1 MRLSLKPLR
10 SLLASGIAATLLLAP
25 SAHAFLG
32 SGIVLDPSNLVQN
45 AMTAT
50 RTLQQVTAQATML
63 RNQITQMTELG
74 IYVGG
79 DLERMLS
86 EFNRLQ
92 HQARGLSF
100 RIDEIER
107 VFEQQF
113 PDAYA
118 DWSATE
124 QAQIADA
131 QQQASIMAFRDSV
144 RMQAQIAKAVEEDG
158 RQLQILMDAS
168 RGAPGDLAALQ
179 AGNQLTALSAKQ
191 SMQMQTLM
199 AAQYRA
205 EAVERSR
212 QLYAEQVGAAC
223 HEAFMGRG
231 SAVGG

>member
-1 MRLSLKPLR
+1 MRFSLKPLR
-10 SLLASGIAATLLLAP
+10 SIFATGVAATMLFAP
-25 SAHAFLG
+25 PAQAFLG
-32 SGIVLDPSNLVQN
+32 SGIVLDPTNLIQN
-45 AMTAT
+45 ALTAT

-63 RNQITQMTELG
+63 RNQIIQMTELG
-74 IYVGG
+74 VYVGS
-79 DLERMLS
+79 DLERMLG

-131 QQQASIMAFRDSV
+131 QQEASIMAFRDSV
-144 RMQAQIAKAVEEDG
+144 RMQAQIAEAVEEDG
-158 RQLQILMDAS
+158 RQLQTLMSAS
-168 RGAPGDLAALQ
+168 RSAQGDLAVAQ

-205 EAVERSR
+205 EAIERSR
-212 QLYAEQVGAAC
+212 QLYMEQAGSAR

-231 SAVGG
+231 SSVGG